1 MSDLCTK
8 MAAQH
13 LTADEV
19 IHFIIN
25 IPVMGLKAMKKT
37 HLERRGMP
45 SLTQLMTVTLQ
56 KKV

>member
-1 MSDLCTK
+1 